1 VVTRGWTLQ
10 ELIAPASVKF
20 FSKDGEQL
28 GDKTS
33 LTQTLHKITGIT
45 VQALEGSP
53 MTCFTVEERML
64 WAQGRNTKRE
74 EDAAYSLLGI
84 FDVQMPLLYGEGRE
98 KAWYRLRRE
107 IREHHSIDLPI
118 ATGASFNSH
127 DEEHN
132 ARCLPNTRTK
142 LLDQITR
149 WATDKSSK
157 PVFWLSRMAGT
168 GKSTIARTVAQSFA
182 SSGQLGASFFFKRG
196 EGERGNA
203 SRFFTT
209 IATDLVVHEPGMLA
223 RIKKALDEDP
233 AVSQRALKD
242 KFEKLILQ
250 PLLSIQQDRSQ
261 SSARVVMIDALDECE
276 REEDIRTFLQLLA
289 QTKDVQPVPLRIVV
303 TSRPAL
309 HIRLGFEEMSDGTYQ
324 DLVLH
329 EVPRETVE
337 HDIRVFFEHELS
349 VVRKQR
355 RLALDWPATQ
365 QILALVELAVPLLIY
380 AATVCR
386 YIGTK
391 GGNPKK
397 YLNKVLAYG
406 KSTFS
411 QLNRTYLPV
420 LEQLHRAR
428 GRREGYVALRLP
440 RTYRQYC
447 CSRESAF

>member
-329 EVPRETVE
+329 EVTRGTIE

-349 VVRKQR
+349 
-355 RLALDWPATQ
+355 
-365 QILALVELAVPLLIY
+365 AV
-380 AATVCR
+380 
-386 YIGTK
+386 
-391 GGNPKK
+391 
-397 YLNKVLAYG
+397 
-406 KSTFS
+406 
-411 QLNRTYLPV
+411 
-420 LEQLHRAR
+420 
-428 GRREGYVALRLP
+428 
-440 RTYRQYC
+440 
-447 CSRESAF
+447 